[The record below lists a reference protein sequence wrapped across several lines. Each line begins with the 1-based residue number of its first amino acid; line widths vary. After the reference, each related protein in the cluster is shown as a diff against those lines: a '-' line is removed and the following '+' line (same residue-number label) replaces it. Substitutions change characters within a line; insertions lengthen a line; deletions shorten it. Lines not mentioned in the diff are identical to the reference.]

1 MHLHSV
7 TCFELGSSRLLTAG
21 TEQTFSVVVMVHAVC
36 MVGADSA
43 CLFTVQRR
51 REQFGALLQHL
62 DGLQGTLNAEEAND
76 GATEMQQG

>member
-1 MHLHSV
+1 
-7 TCFELGSSRLLTAG
+7 
-21 TEQTFSVVVMVHAVC
+21 